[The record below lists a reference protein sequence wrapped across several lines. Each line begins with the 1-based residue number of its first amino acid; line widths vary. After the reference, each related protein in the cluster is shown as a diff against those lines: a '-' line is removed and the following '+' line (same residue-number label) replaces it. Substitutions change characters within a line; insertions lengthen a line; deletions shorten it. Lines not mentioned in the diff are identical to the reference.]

1 MKNTLTIFL
10 FVFASSVFGQSP
22 CNDVTI
28 ESVKYSPFTDSLVV
42 VHLVNAGSEI
52 FSYPGFVLINT
63 AGDTVAQENVDLFG
77 IGSESVHRLVVRPG
91 VQDPLEDFQGSLE
104 LHTGFFYDTLW
115 CEWAM
120 NQSLCADEPCDSLI
134 IGLENYSGGLV
145 TGDFEWSVFDDT
157 SNVVESG
164 QFTMVAEVQT
174 WRYGLCLSPGEY
186 TYSLT
191 ALTSPSGGGPTLTA
205 SSSRSY
211 ASPRLSAPLDWFND
225 PSGVLEIPFFTF
237 CNESPNGILD
247 QNIDSELPSV
257 FYNSDNRELVC
268 AETMSYVKIY
278 STLGVLVSSIDASNK
293 VIGIPSLP
301 AGAYLV
307 VASTLK
313 GEIRNKFVLQ

>member
-22 CNDVTI
+22 CNDLNVLSI
-28 ESVKYSPFTDSLVV
+28 KYSAFTDTVVV
-42 VHLVNAGSEI
+42 VHLGNNSSEL
-52 FSYPGFVLINT
+52 FSFPGFVLNNA
-63 AGDTVAQENVDLFG
+63 AGDTVAREQPHLFG
-77 IGSESVHRLVVRPG
+77 IGEESFHRLYVIPG

-134 IGLENYSGGLV
+134 IGLENYGGGLV

-164 QFTMVAEVQT
+164 QFTMVASVQS

-205 SSSRSY
+205 NSSRSY
-211 ASPRLSAPLDWFND
+211 ASPGLSAPLDWFND

-268 AETMSYVKIY
+268 TETMSDVKIY
-278 STLGVLVSSIDASNK
+278 STLGVLVSSIDASSK
-293 VIGIPSLP
+293 IIGIPSLP
-301 AGAYLV
+301 AGVYLV

-313 GEIRNKFVLQ
+313 GEIRSKFAL

>member
-22 CNDVTI
+22 CNDLNVLSI
-28 ESVKYSPFTDSLVV
+28 KYSAFTDTVVV
-42 VHLVNAGSEI
+42 VHLGNNSSEL
-52 FSYPGFVLINT
+52 FSFPGFVLNNA
-63 AGDTVAQENVDLFG
+63 AGDTVAREQPHLFG
-77 IGSESVHRLVVRPG
+77 IGEESFHRLYVIPG

-134 IGLENYSGGLV
+134 IGLENYGGGLV

-164 QFTMVAEVQT
+164 QFTMVASVQS

-205 SSSRSY
+205 NSSRSY
-211 ASPRLSAPLDWFND
+211 ASPGLSAPLDWFND

-257 FYNSDNRELVC
+257 FYNSDNRELVST
-268 AETMSYVKIY
+268 ETMSDVKIY
-278 STLGVLVSSIDASNK
+278 STLGVLVSSIDASSK
-293 VIGIPSLP
+293 IIGIPSLP
-301 AGAYLV
+301 AGVYLV

-313 GEIRNKFVLQ
+313 GEIRSKFAL